1 GNYRFDVDSQGDATL
16 VTVWNGK
23 GIATGNGDAV
33 RVESRRQV
41 RFVGGMSL
49 AHQSY
54 NAPHLDGFDQWCQV
68 RAERESRVL
77 SLRYV
82 SPDVIGY
89 EDLDEYGAWREVDTY
104 GGVWFRTRIEVG
116 WAPYRYGHWAWIEP
130 WGWTWVDD
138 AAWGFAPFH
147 YGRWVFVTGRWGW
160 VPGPVRVR
168 PCYAPALVAW
178 IGGTSVS
185 VGWFPLGYG
194 EPYIP
199 YYRVSR
205 NYFQSINV
213 SNTRITNI
221 NYVTNNYYDVNNVHI
236 NNIRYV
242 NQTGAT
248 TIVNNEVI
256 IKSHRVDQNVFI
268 DHDRDRHDSHD
279 RWITNGPPVAPSHD
293 SVLGRHAGE
302 HASAPPARIL
312 NKRVAM
318 KLPAPERPVPF
329 ESKRADLEEHH
340 GRPLDSW
347 EEDRLRKRTA
357 HGRNDGDDDRG
368 RQSQAGGYSPAP
380 KQREENPGAKDSDR
394 AGYRGVPSRN
404 TQDWD
409 ESQRDDASV
418 ERRVPRPPRHGNDR
432 DDDHGRQTSAD
443 GNYPGQ
449 KQREHNPGANDSD
462 KDKDGERV
470 GYRGIPQRNNPSGD
484 GSKREDAWADR
495 RVPHSPR
502 SDDDN
507 RGQSTSAD
515 NSNAAAK
522 QRDQNP

>member
-1 GNYRFDVDSQGDATL
+1 ML
-16 VTVWNGK
+16 TV
-23 GIATGNGDAV
+23 V
-33 RVESRRQV
+33 PHQSPSRRTAV
-41 RFVGGMSL
+41 
-49 AHQSY
+49 
-54 NAPHLDGFDQWCQV
+54 P
-68 RAERESRVL
+68 VL
-77 SLRYV
+77 T
-82 SPDVIGY
+82 P
-89 EDLDEYGAWREVDTY
+89 
-104 GGVWFRTRIEVG
+104 
-116 WAPYRYGHWAWIEP
+116 
-130 WGWTWVDD
+130 
-138 AAWGFAPFH
+138 
-147 YGRWVFVTGRWGW
+147 
-160 VPGPVRVR
+160 
-168 PCYAPALVAW
+168 AW

-221 NYVTNNYYDVNNVHI
+221 NYVTNNYYNVNNVHI

-347 EEDRLRKRTA
+347 EEDRLRKRMP

-380 KQREENPGAKDSDR
+380 PQREENPGAKDSDR
-394 AGYRGVPSRN
+394 AGYRGVPNRN

-409 ESQRDDASV
+409 KSQRDDASV
-418 ERRVPRPPRHGNDR
+418 ERRVPRPARHGNDR

-515 NSNAAAK
+515 NSNAAGK
-522 QRDQNP
+522 QRDQILKCYDDPGSCTPPSGGPPMGGPRGFGPPGGGPGGPGGPGFGPPM